1 MAAPPASPRLL
12 DQLRRAIRVRHYSIR
27 TEAAYVDWVR
37 RFILFHGKRH
47 PRDMGPEEVA
57 GFLTHLAVERNVAPA
72 TQGQA
77 RSALLFLYR
86 VVLDT
91 NLPWL
96 DEVIAARNPRRL
108 PVVLTPGEVRR
119 LLAELNGS
127 VGLLVALLY
136 GTGMRLL
143 EGLRLRVKDVEFERR
158 EIVVRSGKGGK
169 DRVTVLPEN
178 LVLPLQEQLA
188 RTRALHQRDLAEG
201 HGSVWLPHALA
212 QKYPHAPKAWGWQW
226 VFPSATRS
234 RDPRA
239 PGHDVKAATGRRRAR
254 DAAGASATRA
264 GATGAG
270 TTATGAGTTATAT
283 GAGATTGTV
292 AAAAAPDPRPLHRHH
307 LHEASVQKAV
317 ALAARRAGI
326 DKPCSPHLMRH
337 SFATHLL
344 QSGYDIRTVQE
355 LLGHSDVSTTMI
367 YTHVMNRGGRGVRSP
382 LDQM

>member
-1 MAAPPASPRLL
+1 
-12 DQLRRAIRVRHYSIR
+12 
-27 TEAAYVDWVR
+27 
-37 RFILFHGKRH
+37 
-47 PRDMGPEEVA
+47 MGPEEVA
-57 GFLTHLAVERNVAPA
+57 RFLTHLAVERNVAPA

-86 VVLDT
+86 VVLNT

-96 DEVIAARNPRRL
+96 DEVVAARNPRRL
-108 PVVLTPGEVRR
+108 PVVLTSGEVRR
-119 LLAELNGS
+119 LLGEMSGS

-143 EGLRLRVKDVEFERR
+143 EGLRLRVKDIEFERR

-188 RTRALHQRDLAEG
+188 RARALHQRDLAEG

-212 QKYPHAPKAWGWQW
+212 EKYPHAAKAWGWQW

-239 PGHDVKAATGRRRAR
+239 PGHDTQ
-254 DAAGASATRA
+254 AAGATRRRR
-264 GATGAG
+264 TGDAAP
-270 TTATGAGTTATAT
+270 TAPAA
-283 GAGATTGTV
+283 ATTT
-292 AAAAAPDPRPLHRHH
+292 DPRPLHRHH
-307 LHEASVQKAV
+307 LHEASVQKSV